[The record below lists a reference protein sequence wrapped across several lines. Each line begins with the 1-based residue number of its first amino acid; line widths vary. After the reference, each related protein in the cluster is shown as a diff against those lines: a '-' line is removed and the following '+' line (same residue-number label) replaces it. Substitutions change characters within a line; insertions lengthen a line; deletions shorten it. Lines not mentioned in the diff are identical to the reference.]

1 MKASEPGVWLLFVY
15 IALYSM
21 SSKNKWSHATEK
33 VLNMIMS
40 QVLGKLEIKMFK
52 LAFNKVVG
60 TA

>member
-1 MKASEPGVWLLFVY
+1 
-15 IALYSM
+15 M

-52 LAFNKVVG
+52 LAFNKAVG